1 MAVSMKKTGDEHWV
15 YTFSAYSG
23 KVRNLVS
30 FFSNLLGTIPLTK
43 DNNHLVITTE
53 KDRVTCR
60 WPDMKLCSYTYILV
74 YTVDILGCV
83 LGWVVTREVCH
94 LFFVFVSVVSVVGV
108 FEGKAELVKKVFL
121 TLVCSFWEELRAF
134 CFLFLKIYF
143 PCHWVKPYTGLYTQ
157 GKSNKPTKVYVI
169 CHYYTI
175 INIGY
180 KNVDI
185 TIISFHIH
193 NEFHIRELQIN
204 IWITTRQKL
213 YEITKLNI
221 TH

>member
-15 YTFSAYSG
+15 YTFSSYSG

-94 LFFVFVSVVSVVGV
+94 FFYFCLCCLCCGSVWRESWTGEGSFPYSSLLLLRRIESFLFFIPENIFSLPLS
-108 FEGKAELVKKVFL
+108 K
-121 TLVCSFWEELRAF
+121 TIYCS
-134 CFLFLKIYF
+134 
-143 PCHWVKPYTGLYTQ
+143 LY
-157 GKSNKPTKVYVI
+157 SRKVYVI
-169 CHYYTI
+169 CHYTI
-175 INIGY
+175 INIEY

-213 YEITKLNI
+213 YEITKLNV

>member
-1 MAVSMKKTGDEHWV
+1 MKKTGDEHWV
-15 YTFSAYSG
+15 YTFSLYSG

-83 LGWVVTREVCH
+83 LGWVVTSNPWS
-94 LFFVFVSVVSVVGV
+94 LSFFLFVFVSVVSVVSVVGV

-134 CFLFLKIYF
+134 CFFIPENIFSLPLSKTIY
-143 PCHWVKPYTGLYTQ
+143 WSLY
-157 GKSNKPTKVYVI
+157 SRKV
-169 CHYYTI
+169 
-175 INIGY
+175 
-180 KNVDI
+180 
-185 TIISFHIH
+185 
-193 NEFHIRELQIN
+193 
-204 IWITTRQKL
+204 
-213 YEITKLNI
+213 
-221 TH
+221 

>member
-1 MAVSMKKTGDEHWV
+1 MTRYEVMFV
-15 YTFSAYSG
+15 YLYFSLYSWHFG
-23 KVRNLVS
+23 VCIGVGSNPWSLS
-30 FFSNLLGTIPLTK
+30 FFL
-43 DNNHLVITTE
+43 
-53 KDRVTCR
+53 
-60 WPDMKLCSYTYILV
+60 
-74 YTVDILGCV
+74 
-83 LGWVVTREVCH
+83 
-94 LFFVFVSVVSVVGV
+94 FVFVSVVSVVGV

-169 CHYYTI
+169 CHYTI

>member
-15 YTFSAYSG
+15 YTFSSYSG

-30 FFSNLLGTIPLTK
+30 FFSNLLSTIPLTK

-94 LFFVFVSVVSVVGV
+94 FFFVFVSVVSVVGV
-108 FEGKAELVKKVFL
+108 FEGKAELVKEVFL
-121 TLVCSFWEELRAF
+121 TLVCSFWEELRAL

-143 PCHWVKPYTGLYTQ
+143 PCHWVKPYTGLYTR

-169 CHYYTI
+169 CHYTI